1 MEKLDPSVA
10 EQIAQAAIA
19 TKREEAGRQ
28 YAAAYDA
35 QYTGRDLPVA
45 LRLYMKVV
53 ASHPDTQEAG
63 YSCTQV
69 HNIVNAVVPR
79 QEILDAEAELAIAHL
94 EHEGSLDARRIP
106 VTALASEVSNAAR
119 YARSIKRETGVMLA
133 IGLVETKGLIGLVAA
148 TDAML
153 KAADVQVVKRIGIG
167 GGLVTAIV
175 NGDVASVSAAVEVGA
190 RVAKQVGAPV
200 SSQVIAN
207 PAKGMVEAFLA

>member
-19 TKREEAGRQ
+19 TKRAEAGRQ

-69 HNIVNAVVPR
+69 HNIVNAVVPK

-94 EHEGSLDARRIP
+94 EHEGSLDARQIP
-106 VTALASEVSNAAR
+106 VTALASELS
-119 YARSIKRETGVMLA
+119 M
-133 IGLVETKGLIGLVAA
+133 
-148 TDAML
+148 
-153 KAADVQVVKRIGIG
+153 
-167 GGLVTAIV
+167 
-175 NGDVASVSAAVEVGA
+175 
-190 RVAKQVGAPV
+190 
-200 SSQVIAN
+200 
-207 PAKGMVEAFLA
+207 